1 MGLTISRRRAAGAGA
16 GASNLAGAAGRPR
29 RAFRVCS
36 RRIAN
41 QLVKGGEP
49 MRGRSIGI
57 ILLSIYLI
65 LVGLVS
71 LLSLGFAGLHELL
84 GLLAIAAGIALIL
97 GK

>member
-1 MGLTISRRRAAGAGA
+1 
-16 GASNLAGAAGRPR
+16 
-29 RAFRVCS
+29 
-36 RRIAN
+36 
-41 QLVKGGEP
+41 

-65 LVGLVS
+65 LVGLVA